1 MRYECLRC
9 GFIAKQKIHLENHL
23 NRKNKCEPTLEPISI
38 EEVKIYYGF
47 QSSSNIHQN
56 STNLHQNSTN
66 IPPNSTNLHQSQTS
80 NIHQNPP
87 NWHHGLHQNTPSL
100 VSHNAKV
107 LECAYCFKTFSRSDS
122 LNRHYGRCKIKKE
135 SKHTQEI
142 QELKQIV
149 DQLLLEKSNNASVN
163 NSNNTN
169 NTTNNNNTT
178 NINNTNSNNN
188 SNNITNN
195 IILNNY
201 GSENKDYIT
210 HDYLLELLKKPFQ
223 AIPELI
229 KYTYFNDEHPENQ
242 NIKIT
247 NKKQPYIKIRKND
260 KWELADRKDTIN
272 DLIDQKHSELND
284 TDLYNIIDKKFK
296 PCEVSRIERF
306 NEKYMNDDKDFVS
319 QLYKDTELVIINN
332 S

>member
-56 STNLHQNSTN
+56 STNLHQNPPIFHQ
-66 IPPNSTNLHQSQTS
+66 IPPIYTKAKHPISTK
-80 NIHQNPP
+80 IHQTGNY
-87 NWHHGLHQNTPSL
+87 GLHQNTPSL
-100 VSHNAKV
+100 VSYNAKV

-272 DLIDQKHSELND
+272 DLMNQKHSELND
-284 TDLYNIIDKKFK
+284 TDLYNIIDK
-296 PCEVSRIERF
+296 I
-306 NEKYMNDDKDFVS
+306 
-319 QLYKDTELVIINN
+319 
-332 S
+332 